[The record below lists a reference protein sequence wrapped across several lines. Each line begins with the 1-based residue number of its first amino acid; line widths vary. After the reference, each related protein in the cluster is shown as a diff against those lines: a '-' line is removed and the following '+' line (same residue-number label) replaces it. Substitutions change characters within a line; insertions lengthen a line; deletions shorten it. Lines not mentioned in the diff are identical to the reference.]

1 MSKLSK
7 LLITVGTIAGVMM
20 VAIVLSRRPS
30 NGPES
35 ATQVSV
41 SEPTPAAT
49 AETNRSSFLTKRA
62 RRHPS
67 QSPAGDGS
75 LGASSTAT
83 NLIPAW
89 EDKVD
94 AILGSASSD
103 PDKARQML
111 EMFPQ
116 LPADGQEEVAQ
127 HLSNLVPDQ
136 DYGLMR
142 AYLTNASLP
151 EAVLDVL
158 LGDVLNRPN
167 SLKLPA
173 LLQVARTPQH
183 PNAAE
188 AKDFLELFLEEDYAN
203 DWDKWQAKLEE
214 WLKMNPD

>member
-7 LLITVGTIAGVMM
+7 VLVTVGAIAGV
-20 VAIVLSRRPS
+20 VVVGILLSRPPEK
-30 NGPES
+30 GPES
-35 ATQVSV
+35 DVQVSV

-49 AETNRSSFLTKRA
+49 AETNRSSFFAKRV

-67 QSPAGDGS
+67 QNPAGEGS
-75 LGASSTAT
+75 IGASSTAT
-83 NLIPAW
+83 NLIPTW

-94 AILGSASSD
+94 DILGSANSD
-103 PDKARQML
+103 PDKAKQML

-116 LPADGQEEVAQ
+116 LPADGQEEVAR
-127 HLSNLVPDQ
+127 HLANLVPDQ
-136 DYGLMR
+136 DYGPMR

-151 EAVLDVL
+151 AAVLDIL

-173 LLQVARTPQH
+173 LLDVARTPQH
-183 PNAAE
+183 PKAGE

-203 DWDKWQAKLEE
+203 DWDKWQAKMDE
-214 WLKMNPD
+214 WLKANPD